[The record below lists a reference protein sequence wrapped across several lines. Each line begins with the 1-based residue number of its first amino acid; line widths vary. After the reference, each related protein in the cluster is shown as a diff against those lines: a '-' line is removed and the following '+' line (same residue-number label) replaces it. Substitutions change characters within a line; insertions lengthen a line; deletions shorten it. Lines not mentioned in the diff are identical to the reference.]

1 MDLNAA
7 NLADGIAGRLTR
19 ASMIACF
26 VVASAML
33 LASLAM
39 AKGTAGIHNTSLSA
53 STEKIH

>member
-7 NLADGIAGRLTR
+7 KLADGRAGRLTR

-26 VVASAML
+26 FIASAML

-39 AKGTAGIHNTSLSA
+39 AKGSAGSHNATFSA
-53 STEKIH
+53 SATSIH

>member
-7 NLADGIAGRLTR
+7 NLADGKAGRLTR

-26 VVASAML
+26 VIASAML

-39 AKGTAGIHNTSLSA
+39 AKGSLGTHTGTLPAAAAMIH
-53 STEKIH
+53 